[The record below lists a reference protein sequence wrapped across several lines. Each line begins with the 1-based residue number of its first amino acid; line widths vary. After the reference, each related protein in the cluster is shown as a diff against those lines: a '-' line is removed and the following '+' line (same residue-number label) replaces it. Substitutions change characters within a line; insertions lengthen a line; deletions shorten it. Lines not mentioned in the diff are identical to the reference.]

1 MASIP
6 RLPRKAPKPPMAASS
21 SSLAVVVL
29 AAGMGTR
36 MKSDRPKVMHAVAG
50 RSLIGHVLDSVK
62 ALKPDRLVVVI
73 GPDGQAVAREVA
85 PVATAIQHDRLG
97 TGDAV
102 KAARKALRGFTGDVL
117 VIYGDSPFLST
128 PTLKKMIRRRRS
140 GAVPPAV
147 VVLGFRPQDPARYGR
162 LVLDATGGLERIV
175 EWREANEAERAI
187 GLCNSGVMAID
198 GRHLFKLL
206 DRVTNDNAKGEYYLT
221 DLVGLARARKLTA
234 AVIEAPEEELLGID
248 SREGLARAETLMQ
261 ARLRARAMEN
271 GATLVAPETVFFS
284 TDTKLGRDVTVGPHV
299 VFGPGVSVG
308 DGAEIRSFSHLEG
321 AQVGEGAIVGPFAR
335 LRPGTRVGA
344 AGHVGNFVE
353 LKNTTL
359 GAGAKANHLA
369 YLGDASIGAKA
380 NIGAGTITC
389 NYDGFL
395 KTRTV
400 IGAGAFTGSNST
412 LVAPV
417 RLGAGAYVA
426 AGSVITEDV
435 EADAMAFGRARQ
447 VAKPG
452 RARAFRDA
460 RSAAKKKG

>member
-1 MASIP
+1 
-6 RLPRKAPKPPMAASS
+6 MAARSS
-21 SSLAVVVL
+21 PLAVVVL

-85 PVATAIQHDRLG
+85 PAKTAIQQERLG

-102 KAARKALRGFTGDVL
+102 KAARAALKGFAGDVL

-140 GAVPPAV
+140 GAVKPSV

-162 LVLDATGGLERIV
+162 LVLGRDGGLERIV
-175 EWREANEAERAI
+175 EWREASEAERAI
-187 GLCNSGVMAID
+187 DLCNSGVMAID

-206 DRVTNDNAKGEYYLT
+206 DRVTNANAKGEYYLT
-221 DLVGLARARKLTA
+221 DLVGLARAARLSA

-248 SREGLARAETLMQ
+248 SRAGLARAEALMQ
-261 ARLRARAMEN
+261 ARLRAQAMEN
-271 GATLVAPETVFFS
+271 GATLVAPETVFLS
-284 TDTKLGRDVTVGPHV
+284 ADTKLGRDVTVGPHV
-299 VFGPGVSVG
+299 VFGLGVSVG

-321 AQVGEGAIVGPFAR
+321 AQVGEGAIIGPFAR

-353 LKNTTL
+353 LKNTSL

-389 NYDGFL
+389 NYDGFV
-395 KTRTV
+395 KTRTE

-426 AGSVITEDV
+426 AGSVITADV

-447 VAKPG
+447 VTKPG